1 MTRAST
7 WLFALVPV
15 FVWGCGSSTPVPQ
28 SKVASAENAI
38 SYARQDGASDDQRAS
53 AHLRFAEEQVSNA
66 KALIRDG
73 DNDRAS
79 VVLTRAQ
86 ADAEA
91 ADALAQESKAKSS
104 LDRTRDEARSLNRP

>member
-7 WLFALVPV
+7 WLLALVPT
-15 FVWGCGSSTPVPQ
+15 FVWACGSSTPVPQ

-38 SYARQDGASDDQRAS
+38 SYARQDGAAEDSQAS
-53 AHLRFAEEQVSNA
+53 THLRFAEEQVRSA

-91 ADALAQESKAKSS
+91 ADALAQQSRAKTS
-104 LDRTRDEARSLNRP
+104 LDRTREEARTLNRP